1 MFPPL
6 HCSYLSAQVVPGI
19 VPKSLVVPLVKSG
32 NSRVEVPAQV
42 FALCFAHY
50 ACAVLDTFQ
59 LVAQQNIRHLCWLGA
74 WATLDRHLRDAP
86 SLLRRVIM
94 VPPKELR

>member
-6 HCSYLSAQVVPGI
+6 HCSYLSAQVIPGI
-19 VPKSLVVPLVKSG
+19 VPKSLEVPLVNTG

-50 ACAVLDTFQ
+50 ARAVLDNFK
-59 LVAQQNIRHLCWLGA
+59 LVA
-74 WATLDRHLRDAP
+74 
-86 SLLRRVIM
+86 
-94 VPPKELR
+94 